1 MEKNEEILEFISGL
15 SVLELSELIKEF
27 EYKFGVKAK
36 QIENKKEKQQKRNS
50 ISLKKGSF
58 QKRFFRGF

>member
-1 MEKNEEILEFISGL
+1 MSKSEEILEFISGL
-15 SVLELSELIKEF
+15 SVLELSELIKKF

-36 QIENKKEKQQKRNS
+36 QIENKEEKQQKRNS
-50 ISLKKGSF
+50 ICLKKGSF